1 MSDRIDD
8 AGADAGQ
15 DDGLVAV
22 VGLACRYPGAENAD
36 EFWHNLV
43 RGRET
48 VTRFPRRPTPRGG
61 SEYTPA
67 RGLLKDPEWF
77 DADYFGFSP
86 REARLLNPQHRVFL
100 ECAVEALED
109 AGQDPDR
116 HSGRVGVY
124 AGSTD
129 TAYAQLLKERRDE
142 LPSVTDMEIL
152 VANAPDYLA
161 SRVAY
166 KLGLRGPAVV
176 VQAACA
182 TSLVAVHTAVQ
193 ALLSGDCDLAL
204 AGGVA
209 VRVPAKE
216 SPYIEGGIISA
227 DGVCRTFDAAAGGT
241 VGGDGVGIVVLK
253 RLADAR
259 ADGDRIRAVLR
270 GSAVNNDGSDRV
282 GFTAPSVSGQAAVI
296 REAQLVAGVDA
307 DTVTYVEAHGTA
319 TPLGDPIEITALTR
333 AFREDTDRAG
343 FCGIGAVKT
352 NIGHTDA
359 AAGAA
364 GLIKT
369 VLALEHGVLPP
380 SLNYT
385 APNPGIDFAS
395 SPFEVVTE
403 VREWRPDGG
412 VPRRAGVS
420 SFGIGGTNAH
430 VILEQAPEP
439 ARTGAEPGAVEPGPQ
454 LLVLSAR
461 TETALDTLTGRLA
474 AHLRDRPG
482 LALPD
487 VAWTLQTGRR
497 ELPVRRC
504 AVVDGPAD
512 AVRVLD
518 GLDRGR
524 LTDSAAAAPAGP
536 LTLFFPGTATRADTR
551 DLSADPLFRRTVEE
565 CLALAD
571 PDAEVP
577 EALDVFA
584 TELALGRL
592 WQSWGVRAAAVAG
605 HGTGALVA
613 ETVAGVYT
621 VEDAVRLILTGAG
634 AGRGP
639 RPPRSP
645 GRWRQRRHPPRPEH
659 PGPHGGVPARTEDIQ
674 VSTAGADASA
684 EDRGITLL
692 PVLPEEAGALG
703 ARAALLTALGRLW
716 LGGLSVDWSAVHG
729 AGRRRKVA
737 LPTYP
742 FERRRYVVEPLA
754 PASPDATPKASPAP
768 EAPTAVVPQASGAP
782 DVLTAVSELFART
795 LGLESVGPDAGFF
808 DLGGDSLV
816 ATQLLALARESFGVE
831 LESSVLYDAQTPA
844 EFAALVADRLGGR
857 TPEPAPVA

>member
-1 MSDRIDD
+1 MASDRIDD

-48 VTRFPRRPTPRGG
+48 VTRFPRRPAPRGG
-61 SEYTPA
+61 SAYTPA

-333 AFREDTDRAG
+333 AFREDTDRTG

-403 VREWRPDGG
+403 AREWRPDGG

-430 VILEQAPEP
+430 VVLEQAPEP
-439 ARTGAEPGAVEPGPQ
+439 ARTGPEPGAAEPGPQ

-461 TETALDTLTGRLA
+461 TETALDTLTDRLA

-524 LTDSAAAAPAGP
+524 LTDSTAAVFAGP
-536 LTLFFPGTATRADTR
+536 VTLFFPGTATRADTR
-551 DLSADPLFRRTVEE
+551 DLRAEPLFRRTVEE

-621 VEDAVRLILTGAG
+621 VADAVRLILTGAG
-634 AGRGP
+634 AGAGAD
-639 RPPRSP
+639 P
-645 GRWRQRRHPPRPEH
+645 GAQADGGSNVTRRDPSIP
-659 PGPHGGVPARTEDIQ
+659 
-674 VSTAGADASA
+674 VSTAGADVSA
-684 EDRGITLL
+684 EDRGTTLL

-729 AGRRRKVA
+729 SGRRRKVP

-742 FERRRYVVEPLA
+742 FERRRYVVEPVV
-754 PASPDATPKASPAP
+754 PASPDATPEASPAP
-768 EAPTAVVPQASGAP
+768 EAPSAAVPPASGAP
-782 DVLTAVSELFART
+782 DTLTAVSELFART

-857 TPEPAPVA
+857 APEPAPVA